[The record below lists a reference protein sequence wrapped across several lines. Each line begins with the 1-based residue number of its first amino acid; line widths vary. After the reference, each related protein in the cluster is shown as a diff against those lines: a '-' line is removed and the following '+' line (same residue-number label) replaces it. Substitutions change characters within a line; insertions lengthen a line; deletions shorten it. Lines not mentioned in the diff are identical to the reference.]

1 MESNGVQLHD
11 VEVEGIHY
19 DLTEEA
25 TPNDAPEMGTLG
37 VEVPRDEAQEEG
49 KADISTPEWDVGYVE
64 LLEVMQG
71 LEAQTWDM
79 KKRFETVQDMIEDVA
94 DGPTFEASHRES
106 LLDTSKTLGTDLQE
120 MYRTIRALLKHKAPE
135 YQTGVW
141 KKSPRSRK

>member
-25 TPNDAPEMGTLG
+25 TPNDAPETGTLG

-49 KADISTPEWDVGYVE
+49 KADTSTPEWDVGYVE

-141 KKSPRSRK
+141 KKAPRSRK

>member
-11 VEVEGIHY
+11 VEAEGIHY

-25 TPNDAPEMGTLG
+25 TPNDAPETGTLG
-37 VEVPRDEAQEEG
+37 VEAPRDEAEEEG
-49 KADISTPEWDVGYVE
+49 KADTSTPEWDVGYVE

-94 DGPTFEASHRES
+94 NGPTFEASHRES